1 MSSSDPDLRSRLE
14 HARTAGSLVRITRS
28 FTDGW
33 EDGYVLSLGPEL
45 VLLAIVGHGIRFDGY
60 QVYRLDD
67 IARLD
72 DPAPHASFVESALH
86 LRGLSQPS
94 TPSVNLDTLPDLLRT
109 ATDAFSLLTI
119 HTEDEDPDVCWIG
132 QVVET
137 HPDRVVLRHIT
148 PDADWDDVPDSYPLD
163 EITRIDFGGSYEE
176 ALWLVA
182 SAADSTNGTPS

>member
-1 MSSSDPDLRSRLE
+1 MSSPDPDLRSRLE
-14 HARTAGSLVRITRS
+14 HARSAGSLVRIARS

-33 EDGYVLSLGPEL
+33 EDGYVLGIGPDL
-45 VLLAIVGHGIRFDGY
+45 VLLAVVGHGIRLDGY

-67 IARLD
+67 ITRLE
-72 DPAPHASFVESALH
+72 DPAPHAAFVESALK
-86 LRGLSQPS
+86 LRGLAHPS
-94 TPSVNLDTLPDLLRT
+94 PPSVNLDSLPDLLRT

-119 HTEDEDPDVCWIG
+119 HTEDEDPEVCWIG

-148 PDADWDDVPDSYPLD
+148 PDASWDDLPDSYPLD
-163 EITRIDFGGSYEE
+163 EVTRIDFGGSYEE

-182 SAADSTNGTPS
+182 NAADQTDGTAS